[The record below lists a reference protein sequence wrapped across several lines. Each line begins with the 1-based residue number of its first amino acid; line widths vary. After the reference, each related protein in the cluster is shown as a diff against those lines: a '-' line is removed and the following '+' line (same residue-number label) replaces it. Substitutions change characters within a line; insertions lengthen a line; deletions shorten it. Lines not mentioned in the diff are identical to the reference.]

1 MLLKKARR
9 NEILIHFGHILAL
22 RRKGSSEQSCS
33 PIRVSVIISGKDLVE
48 GVITW
53 PVALII
59 KRCIQEAS
67 A

>member
-1 MLLKKARR
+1 MARR

-22 RRKGSSEQSCS
+22 KRKDSSEQSYS
-33 PIRVSVIISGKDLVE
+33 PIRVSVIISGKDPEE
-48 GVITW
+48 GGIMW

-59 KRCIQEAS
+59 KRYIQEVS